1 MPALLTGGRVLFVDL
16 YFVVKWEDEEDMLDV
31 LSQKMVIPPKD
42 VDITN
47 LNDGDSCCA
56 LFNGTSYNAL
66 VVARG
71 TY

>member
-1 MPALLTGGRVLFVDL
+1 
-16 YFVVKWEDEEDMLDV
+16 MLDV
-31 LSQKMVIPPKD
+31 LSQKMVMSPKD

-47 LNDGDSCCA
+47 LKDSDSCCA
-56 LFNGTSYNAL
+56 LFNGTPYNAL